1 MKRITGKDLIKLGF
15 TKEKERSSIAP
26 NMTEKYHYY
35 VYEVGNSTLLI
46 SNTNDEKVGGYEVE
60 FYEIQG
66 LIFKDLKH
74 LKKLVKLLNQ
84 ATNER
89 S

>member
-1 MKRITGKDLIKLGF
+1 MTKITGKDLIKLGF
-15 TKEKERSSIAP
+15 KKTKEKPTLDPED
-26 NMTEKYHYY
+26 NGYHYY
-35 VYEVGNSTLLI
+35 TYEVGKSTLLI
-46 SNTNDEKVGGYEVE
+46 SNTNDEKKDGYEVE
-60 FYEIQG
+60 FYEITG